1 MNVIRTT
8 SDNKD
13 FRELIPELDQF
24 LWDLDGPE
32 LQGYYKKL
40 NVIEK
45 NDTVLVAY
53 VNDKP
58 AGCGCFK
65 PYSKTAVEM
74 KPMYARPEYQGKGVG
89 HAILSGLEQWA
100 KELGYTSALLE
111 TGHLQEQAIK
121 LYKRSG
127 YVLIEN
133 YGPYIGIANSICFE
147 KKLY

>member
-1 MNVIRTT
+1 MNIIRTT

-40 NVIEK
+40 NVIEENK
-45 NDTVLVAY
+45 TVLVAY

-65 PYSKTAVEM
+65 PYNKTSVEI
-74 KPMYARPEYQGKGVG
+74 KRMYARPEIRGKGVG
-89 HAILSGLEQWA
+89 YGILSGLEQWA
-100 KELGYTSALLE
+100 KELGYTTALLE
-111 TGHLQEQAIK
+111 TGHLQAEAIK
-121 LYKRSG
+121 LYKKSG

-133 YGPYIGIANSICFE
+133 YGPYTGILNSICFE
-147 KKLY
+147 KQL